1 MSNLL
6 GKINSFTTGTISEIR
21 KCSWPGKDEL
31 FESTIL
37 VIIGMILLGAIVAGL
52 DFLNVFFI
60 KTLTSI
66 GR

>member
-6 GKINSFTTGTISEIR
+6 GKIHSFANGTIAEIK

-37 VIIGMILLGAIVAGL
+37 VIIGSIFLATVVAAL
-52 DFLNVFFI
+52 DFLNVEFI
-60 KTLTSI
+60 KAITSI

>member
-1 MSNLL
+1 MNNLL
-6 GKINSFTTGTISEIR
+6 GKVNSFTTGTISEIR

-37 VIIGMILLGAIVAGL
+37 VIVGMLLLGSTVAALDYLNIVA
-52 DFLNVFFI
+52 I
-60 KTLTSI
+60 KALTSI

>member
-37 VIIGMILLGAIVAGL
+37 VIVGMVLLGSTVALLDVLNIEAI
-52 DFLNVFFI
+52 
-60 KTLTSI
+60 KWLTSI

>member
-37 VIIGMILLGAIVAGL
+37 VIVGMVLLGSTVAALDYLNIVA
-52 DFLNVFFI
+52 I
-60 KTLTSI
+60 KALTSI